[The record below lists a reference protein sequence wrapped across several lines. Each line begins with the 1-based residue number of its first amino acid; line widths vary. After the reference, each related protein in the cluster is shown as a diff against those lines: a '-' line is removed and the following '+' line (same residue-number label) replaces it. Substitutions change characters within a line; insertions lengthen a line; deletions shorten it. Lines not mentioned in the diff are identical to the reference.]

1 VPKSSSTPATA
12 APRPGTQSLR
22 RAALLLR
29 ELSTRQSGGWTLT
42 ELATQ
47 CGLDRTTT
55 HRMLEAMT
63 REGLVHRPEGTRN
76 YLLGPVVFELGLAAA
91 RRFDPRIACAAQLR
105 RLRDR
110 TSDTVFLNLRS
121 GLDTVC
127 FERLDGDAAPRAL
140 LVVVGARR
148 TMVATA
154 GGVAMIMAM
163 PPLERRRVVR
173 ACLSALRRAD
183 AAHREGIAR
192 MLQRSEA
199 AGYGLNCDD
208 ITPGISAVGVAILDE
223 RGTPFAAIS
232 VAATTKRLDE
242 RRCAKILDL
251 IVPEAAK
258 LRGKLA
264 PSAGGAA
271 PAEAV

>member
-1 VPKSSSTPATA
+1 VIPANRS
-12 APRPGTQSLR
+12 PRPGTQSLR

-29 ELSTRQSGGWTLT
+29 ELSTRQSGSWTLT

-55 HRMLEAMT
+55 HRMLEALT
-63 REGLVHRPEGTRN
+63 REGLVSRPEGTRS

-91 RRFDPRIACAAQLR
+91 RRFDPRLACATQLR

-110 TSDTVFLNLRS
+110 TGDTVFLNLRS
-121 GLDTVC
+121 GLDSVC
-127 FERLDGDAAPRAL
+127 IERLDGDAAPKAL
-140 LVVVGARR
+140 LVDVGARR
-148 TMVATA
+148 SMVATA
-154 GGVAMIMAM
+154 GGVAMIMALS
-163 PPLERRRVVR
+163 PVERRRVTR
-173 ACLSALRRAD
+173 ACLGALRRAD
-183 AAHREGIAR
+183 ASHREGIAR

-208 ITPGISAVGVAILDE
+208 ITPGISAIGVPILDE

-232 VAATTKRLDE
+232 VAAATKRLDE
-242 RRCAKILDL
+242 RRRGKILDL

-258 LRGKLA
+258 LHGRLA
-264 PSAGGAA
+264 ASLGGSA
-271 PAEAV
+271 PAETV